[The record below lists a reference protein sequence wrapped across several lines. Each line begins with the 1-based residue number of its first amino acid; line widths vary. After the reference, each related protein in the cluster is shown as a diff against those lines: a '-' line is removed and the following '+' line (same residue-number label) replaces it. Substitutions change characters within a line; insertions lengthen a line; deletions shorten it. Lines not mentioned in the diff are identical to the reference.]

1 MQGFYHEIEEL
12 ALDAFP
18 GLTFSGWLEI
28 EHDHIDGF
36 YVLRVWL
43 DNGAKG
49 NIACPDA
56 IADAIKLQVH
66 NDDKLMGLI
75 NEEGKYHNE

>member
-1 MQGFYHEIEEL
+1 MQGFYFEL
-12 ALDAFP
+12 AYLPIDAFH
-18 GLTFSGWLEI
+18 GLIFSGWLEI

-43 DNGAKG
+43 DNG
-49 NIACPDA
+49 ACPDA

-75 NEEGKYHNE
+75 NEEGKYHNDI